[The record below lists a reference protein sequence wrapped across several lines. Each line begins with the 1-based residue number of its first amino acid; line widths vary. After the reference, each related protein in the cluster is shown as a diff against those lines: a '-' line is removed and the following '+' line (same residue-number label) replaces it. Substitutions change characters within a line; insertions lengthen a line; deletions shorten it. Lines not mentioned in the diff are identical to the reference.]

1 LFKFVAWQVLQNY
14 VSNMTQSNARFLC
27 DTECLA
33 KPPPQKRGYLRD
45 GDILLLVCSFVRM
58 SAETRTAAGARAAAG
73 QGVPDVSV
81 LVKNFTPCMTFMLT
95 AGAPIKAPH

>member
-1 LFKFVAWQVLQNY
+1 MFKFVAWQVLQNY

-45 GDILLLVCSFVRM
+45 GDILLLVCSSVRLFVCRLKRVLLL
-58 SAETRTAAGARAAAG
+58 AL
-73 QGVPDVSV
+73 VPLLVRVSQM
-81 LVKNFTPCMTFMLT
+81 FPSS
-95 AGAPIKAPH
+95 